1 MKIQIVMLV
10 TEESL
15 KDSFGATA
23 VEYASIKKW
32 DKKEIIKAI
41 GKALA
46 WSKWQDVFDAS
57 EEDSDW
63 HYCSDITLDGK
74 KKVAILFSNGHE
86 QTCIVSQL

>member
-1 MKIQIVMLV
+1 MKIQIVMLA

-15 KDSFGATA
+15 KDSFGATS

-46 WSKWQDVFDAS
+46 WSEWRDVFDAS